1 MLKYL
6 PTALLPRG
14 PFRLSVKCYPAA
26 CTANILNLKINSG
39 CLVEFG
45 ASSGCTSR
53 VSNWGWQ
60 APCPAPAQFLRFF
73 VPPAQACVRK
83 CSQRRVLLYN
93 PGPRAE
99 LRFSQGFDLVPR
111 FRKCFLPRW
120 PSGNVL
126 PGKLFVGN
134 TWAVRTEPAFAIKGK
149 RCSRINTLEVVDTC
163 LDCEVCLEAPEQ
175 RTGGERR
182 TSRLVNCKHVHV
194 AWPRGRPSAEVTL
207 FPGGGGLVIYS
218 GAHSVE
224 WGSLDSR
231 PGLSSPGAVVSFGH
245 FCAFHGACP
254 LTFSTLGSL

>member
-6 PTALLPRG
+6 PTALLSRG

-60 APCPAPAQFLRFF
+60 APCPAPAQFLCFF

-83 CSQRRVLLYN
+83 CSRRRVLLYK
-93 PGPRAE
+93 PGLSAA

-134 TWAVRTEPAFAIKGK
+134 IRAFLTCCLLSLNFLRHHSSALPVASEDSLSSCPKPHK
-149 RCSRINTLEVVDTC
+149 EQVVDVKFT
-163 LDCEVCLEAPEQ
+163 PM
-175 RTGGERR
+175 
-182 TSRLVNCKHVHV
+182 
-194 AWPRGRPSAEVTL
+194 
-207 FPGGGGLVIYS
+207 
-218 GAHSVE
+218 
-224 WGSLDSR
+224 SL
-231 PGLSSPGAVVSFGH
+231 
-245 FCAFHGACP
+245 
-254 LTFSTLGSL
+254 SL